1 MTEIIAWSLF
11 LVVLAALVPA
21 SRFVERVTGRKAIRS
36 GPGAFV
42 YYAVL
47 GSGTAISMLVIGE
60 TLHPSIWAAGA
71 LGGVCA
77 GIWSLVAQ
85 AARGEKRT

>member
-21 SRFVERVTGRKAIRS
+21 SRFVERVTGRKATRT

-42 YYAVL
+42 YFAVL

-60 TLHPSIWAAGA
+60 ILHPSIWAAGA